1 MDFELSEDDRTWRR
15 HVRDWVDKHYPKSR
29 AREIEASGE
38 EFPRELWDDLAE
50 AGFHG
55 VGIPEE
61 YGGQG
66 GTIFTQAILARELT
80 RNLGGLIA
88 LWLAPAVGGTLTLL
102 AAASE
107 EQKRELLPRM
117 ARGEL
122 VFAIGITEPGGGTD
136 ILNALKTKSRLIDG
150 QWRISGQKMWSTGA
164 GAADYLAVLA
174 RNVRDDGTEAGVN
187 LILVPGDSPGLT
199 TRAIPKLGV
208 RSLCSYEVWLDDVV
222 VPEANLVGPRGKGW
236 KGMVAGLNSDKTL
249 LSACATGILDAVLED
264 ALRYCGEREAFGKTI
279 GHFQVLQHHIADIA
293 SWRHASEL
301 VSYHAAWLMASGKP
315 DPSVATM
322 AKLITTEYAVQA
334 ADLGIQLLGGMGY
347 SAETDMQR
355 YWRDAR
361 LWRIAPI
368 TSEMSRNFIAEQLG
382 MPRGF

>member
-1 MDFELSEDDRTWRR
+1 MDFELSEDDKAWRAS
-15 HVRDWVDKHYPKSR
+15 VREWVEKNYPKDR
-29 AREIEASGE
+29 AREIEASGD
-38 EFPRELWDDLAE
+38 EFPRQLWDDLAR

-55 VGIPEE
+55 VGIPEQ

-88 LWLAPAVGGTLTLL
+88 IWLAPAVGGTLTLL

-107 EQKRELLPRM
+107 EQKHELLPRM
-117 ARGEL
+117 ALGEL

-136 ILNALKTKSRLIDG
+136 ILNALRTRSTLVDG
-150 QWRISGQKMWSTGA
+150 QWRITGQKMWSTGA
-164 GAADYLAVLA
+164 GSADYIAVLA
-174 RNVRDDGTEAGVN
+174 RNVLPDGTEQGVN
-187 LILVPGDSPGLT
+187 LILVPGDSPGIQL
-199 TRAIPKLGV
+199 RSIPKLGV
-208 RSLCSYEVWLDDVV
+208 RSLCSYEVWLDDVA
-222 VPEANLVGPRGKGW
+222 VPEANLVGPVGRGW

-249 LSACATGILDAVLED
+249 LSACATGILDGVLED
-264 ALRYCGEREAFGKTI
+264 SLRYLREREAFGRTI
-279 GHFQVLQHHIADIA
+279 EHFQVLQHYVADIA

-315 DPSVATM
+315 AASEATM
-322 AKLITTEYAVQA
+322 AKLITTEYAVKA
-334 ADLGIQLLGGMGY
+334 ADLGLQMLGGMGY

-382 MPRGF
+382 MPRSF

>member
-1 MDFELSEDDRTWRR
+1 MDFELSEDDRAWRDT
-15 HVRDWVDKHYPKSR
+15 VREWVDKHYPKSR

-38 EFPRELWDDLAE
+38 EFPRALWDDLAA

-55 VGIPEE
+55 IGIPEE

-66 GTIFTQAILARELT
+66 GTIVTQSILARELT

-88 LWLAPAVGGTLTLL
+88 IWLAPAVGGTLTLL
-102 AAASE
+102 AAAGE

-136 ILNALKTKSRLIDG
+136 ILNALRTRSTLVDG

-164 GAADYLAVLA
+164 GSADYLAVLA
-174 RNVRDDGTEAGVN
+174 RNIADDGTEQGVN
-187 LILVPGDSPGLT
+187 LVLVPGDADGLT
-199 TRAIPKLGV
+199 MRPIPKLGV
-208 RSLCSYEVWLDDVV
+208 RSLCSYEVWLDDVA
-222 VPEANLVGPRGKGW
+222 VPEANIVGPVGKGW

-264 ALRYCGEREAFGKTI
+264 GMRYLHEREAFGRTI
-279 GHFQVLQHHIADIA
+279 EHFQVLQHYIADIA
-293 SWRHASEL
+293 SWRHTSEL
-301 VSYHAAWLMASGKP
+301 VSRHAAWLMASGKP
-315 DPSVATM
+315 AAKEATM
-322 AKLITTEYAVQA
+322 AKLITTEYAVRA
-334 ADLGIQLLGGMGY
+334 ADLGIQMLGGMGY

-368 TSEMSRNFIAEQLG
+368 TSEMSRNFIAQELG

>member
-1 MDFELSEDDRTWRR
+1 MDFELSADDQAWKAS
-15 HVRDWVDKHYPKSR
+15 VREWVERNYPKSR
-29 AREIEASGE
+29 AREIEASAE
-38 EFPRELWDDLAE
+38 RFPRQLWDDLAK

-55 VGIPEE
+55 IGIPER

-80 RNLGGLIA
+80 RHLGGLIA
-88 LWLAPAVGGTLTLL
+88 IWLAPAVGGTLTLL

-107 EQKRELLPRM
+107 EQKHDLLPRM

-136 ILNALKTKSRLIDG
+136 ILNALRTRSTLVDRR
-150 QWRISGQKMWSTGA
+150 WRINGQKMWSTGA
-164 GAADYLAVLA
+164 GSADYIAVLA
-174 RNVRDDGTEAGVN
+174 RNVSDDGTEQGVN
-187 LILVPGDSPGLT
+187 LILVPGDTPGLQM
-199 TRAIPKLGV
+199 RAIPKLGV
-208 RSLCSYEVWLDDVV
+208 RSLCSYEVFLDDVR
-222 VPEANLVGPRGKGW
+222 VPEANIVGPVGQGW

-264 ALRYCGEREAFGKTI
+264 AMRYLHEREAFGKTI
-279 GHFQVLQHHIADIA
+279 EHFQVLQHYIADIA

-301 VSYHAAWLMASGKP
+301 VSYHAAWLMAAGKP
-315 DPSVATM
+315 AATEATM
-322 AKLITTEYAVQA
+322 AKLIASEYAVKA
-334 ADLGIQLLGGMGY
+334 ADLGIQMLGGMGY

-382 MPRGF
+382 MPRSF

>member
-1 MDFELSEDDRTWRR
+1 MDFELSADDQAWRAT
-15 HVRDWVDKHYPKSR
+15 VREWVDKNYPKER
-29 AREIEASGE
+29 AREIEAGGE
-38 EFPRELWDDLAE
+38 EFPRQLWDDLAK

-55 VGIPEE
+55 IGIPEE

-66 GTIFTQAILARELT
+66 GSIVTQSILARELT

-88 LWLAPAVGGTLTLL
+88 IWLAPAVGGTLTLL

-107 EQKRELLPRM
+107 EQKHDLLPKM

-136 ILNALKTKSRLIDG
+136 ILNALRTRSTLVDG
-150 QWRISGQKMWSTGA
+150 RWRISGQKMWSTGA
-164 GAADYLAVLA
+164 GSADYLAVLA
-174 RNVRDDGTEAGVN
+174 RNVTDDGTEQGVN

-199 TRAIPKLGV
+199 MRPIPKLGV
-208 RSLCSYEVWLDDVV
+208 RSLCSYEVWLDDVA
-222 VPEANLVGPRGKGW
+222 VPEANIVGPRGKGW

-264 ALRYCGEREAFGKTI
+264 AQRYCREREAFGKTI
-279 GHFQVLQHHIADIA
+279 EHFQVLQHYIADIA
-293 SWRHASEL
+293 SWRHISEL
-301 VSYHAAWLMASGKP
+301 VSRHAAWLMASGRPAAKE
-315 DPSVATM
+315 ATM
-322 AKLITTEYAVQA
+322 AKLITTEYAVKA
-334 ADLGIQLLGGMGY
+334 ADLGIQMLGGMGY

-368 TSEMSRNFIAEQLG
+368 TSEMSRNFIAQELG